1 MIFCNLTGY
10 EIEEEKSLNN
20 FITIEPSKI
29 KLTDSFI
36 INYYPTTEKQMRFY
50 EMLTAVVKKEIKEF
64 KAPKMDP
71 SFLNLNEE
79 RVVFIENKKP
89 ALGKPVKDWHRLA
102 YNVCPEKNSRIGSLP
117 ERIIFNGF
125 LIKKLVEDYSRSKE
139 EAWQMVCDQSKLL
152 GNYNDS
158 EKSNGCFEE
167 TGSRE
172 IAGFFDWGNTSKF
185 VMNGNSAI
193 LTGGNCKVDSDMY
206 PITYQEKIR
215 DLNFPMYSA
224 VGWVVMD
231 N

>member
-1 MIFCNLTGY
+1 MIICNLPSY
-10 EIEEEKSLNN
+10 EIDEEKSLNN
-20 FITIEPSKI
+20 FITIEPKKI

-36 INYYPTTEKQMRFY
+36 DDYYPTTEKQMQFY
-50 EMLTAVVKKEIKEF
+50 KMLTAVIKEEIKEF

-71 SFLNLNEE
+71 SFLNRNEE
-79 RVVFIENKKP
+79 RVVFIENRKP
-89 ALGKPVKDWHRLA
+89 ALGKSVREWLRLA
-102 YNVCPEKNSRIGSLP
+102 YNVCPEKHSRIGSLS

-125 LIKKLVEDYSRSKE
+125 LIKKIVEEQNQSIEK
-139 EAWQMVCDQSKLL
+139 AWYMVCDESKLL
-152 GNYNDS
+152 GNFSDS
-158 EKSNGCFEE
+158 YCLPGCFEK

-172 IAGFFDWGNTSKF
+172 VAGFFDWGNTSKL

-193 LTGGNCKVDSDMY
+193 LIGGNCKVDSDMY